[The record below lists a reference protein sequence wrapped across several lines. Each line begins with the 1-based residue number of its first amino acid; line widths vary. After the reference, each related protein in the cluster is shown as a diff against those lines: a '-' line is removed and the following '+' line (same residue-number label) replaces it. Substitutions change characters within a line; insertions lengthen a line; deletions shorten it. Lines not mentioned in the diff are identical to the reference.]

1 MLEKFLNLQRDYP
14 IGTAVVIDADGMP
27 EDDVVTGY
35 GIYADVV
42 YLETS
47 DNGKINSVRVPEM
60 IIRSRRNIP

>member
-1 MLEKFLNLQRDYP
+1 MLEQFLNLQSDYP

-47 DNGKINSVRVPEM
+47 DNGKINNVRVPE
-60 IIRSRRNIP
+60 IVKRRGI

>member
-47 DNGKINSVRVPEM
+47 DNGKISSVRVPE
-60 IIRSRRNIP
+60 IVKRRRI

>member
-14 IGTAVVIDADGMP
+14 IGTAVVIDADDMP

-42 YLETS
+42 YMETA
-47 DNGKINSVRVPEM
+47 DNGKINIVRVPK
-60 IIRSRRNIP
+60 IVKRAKK

>member
-14 IGTAVVIDADGMP
+14 IGTAVVIDADGIP

-47 DNGKINSVRVPEM
+47 DNGKINSVRVPE
-60 IIRSRRNIP
+60 IVKRRWI

>member
-1 MLEKFLNLQRDYP
+1 MLEQFLNLQQDYP

-42 YLETS
+42 YMETA
-47 DNGKINSVRVPEM
+47 DNGKINIVRVPE
-60 IIRSRRNIP
+60 IVKRRGI